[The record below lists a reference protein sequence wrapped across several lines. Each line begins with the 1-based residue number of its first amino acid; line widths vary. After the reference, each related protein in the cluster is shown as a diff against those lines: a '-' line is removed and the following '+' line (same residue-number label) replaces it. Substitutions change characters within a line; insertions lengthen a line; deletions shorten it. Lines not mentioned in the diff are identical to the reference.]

1 MATLQINEDKA
12 IRNLTAFSV
21 ATNSF
26 VRLLSRILKNRR
38 TSNSEDVTPLRA
50 ILLNEQRLLDKQK
63 PLRDILPE
71 YLRFNQHLFRRHQI
85 STIFLPHNKCKAV
98 KNNSANQD
106 INLHHIHE

>member
-1 MATLQINEDKA
+1 MATLQINEDQA

-50 ILLNEQRLLDKQK
+50 ILLNEQRLLNKQK
-63 PLRDILPE
+63 PLREILPE
-71 YLRFNQHLFRRHQI
+71 YLRFN
-85 STIFLPHNKCKAV
+85 
-98 KNNSANQD
+98 
-106 INLHHIHE
+106 

>member
-1 MATLQINEDKA
+1 MATLQIDEDQA

-71 YLRFNQHLFRRHQI
+71 YLRFN
-85 STIFLPHNKCKAV
+85 
-98 KNNSANQD
+98 
-106 INLHHIHE
+106 

>member
-1 MATLQINEDKA
+1 MATLQINEDQA

-26 VRLLSRILKNRR
+26 VRPLSRILKNRR

-71 YLRFNQHLFRRHQI
+71 YLRFN
-85 STIFLPHNKCKAV
+85 
-98 KNNSANQD
+98 
-106 INLHHIHE
+106 

>member
-1 MATLQINEDKA
+1 MATLQINEDQA

-38 TSNSEDVTPLRA
+38 ASNSEDVTPLRA

-71 YLRFNQHLFRRHQI
+71 YLRFN
-85 STIFLPHNKCKAV
+85 
-98 KNNSANQD
+98 
-106 INLHHIHE
+106 

>member
-1 MATLQINEDKA
+1 MATVQINEDQA

-71 YLRFNQHLFRRHQI
+71 YLRFN
-85 STIFLPHNKCKAV
+85 
-98 KNNSANQD
+98 
-106 INLHHIHE
+106 

>member
-1 MATLQINEDKA
+1 MATLQINEDQA

-71 YLRFNQHLFRRHQI
+71 YLRFN
-85 STIFLPHNKCKAV
+85 
-98 KNNSANQD
+98 
-106 INLHHIHE
+106 